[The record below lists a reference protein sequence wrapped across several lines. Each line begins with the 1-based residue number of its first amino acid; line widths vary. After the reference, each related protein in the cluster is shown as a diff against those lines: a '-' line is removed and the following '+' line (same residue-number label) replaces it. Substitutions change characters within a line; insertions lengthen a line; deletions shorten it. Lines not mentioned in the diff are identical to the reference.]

1 MTHEELEV
9 RKEELAKEWKDIE
22 DELKELNQ
30 KAESSRLNVEEQ
42 ERKNILEEK
51 LEKRLAEYSEL
62 MQENVDQLLNLIR
75 GKKGG
80 KNT

>member
-1 MTHEELEV
+1 MTHEKLEAK
-9 RKEELAKEWKDIE
+9 KEELAKEWKDIE

-51 LEKRLAEYSEL
+51 LEKHLAEYSEL
-62 MQENVDQLLNLIR
+62 MQESVDQLLNLVR

>member
-1 MTHEELEV
+1 MTHEELEA
-9 RKEELAKEWKDIE
+9 RKEELTKEWKDIE

-62 MQENVDQLLNLIR
+62 MQESVDQLLNLVR

>member
-1 MTHEELEV
+1 MTHEELEA
-9 RKEELAKEWKDIE
+9 RKEELTKEWKDIE

-51 LEKRLAEYSEL
+51 LEKCLAEYSEL
-62 MQENVDQLLNLIR
+62 MQESVDQLLNLVR

>member
-1 MTHEELEV
+1 MTHEELEAK
-9 RKEELAKEWKDIE
+9 KEELAKEWKDIE

-62 MQENVDQLLNLIR
+62 MQESVDQLLNLVR

>member
-62 MQENVDQLLNLIR
+62 MQESVDQLLNLVR

-80 KNT
+80 KNI

>member
-1 MTHEELEV
+1 MTHEELEA

>member
-62 MQENVDQLLNLIR
+62 MQESVDQLLNLVR

>member
-1 MTHEELEV
+1 MTHEELEA

-51 LEKRLAEYSEL
+51 LEKRLAEYSEQ
-62 MQENVDQLLNLIR
+62 MQESVDQLLNLAR

>member
-1 MTHEELEV
+1 MTHEELEA

-62 MQENVDQLLNLIR
+62 MQESVDQLLNLVR

>member
-1 MTHEELEV
+1 MTHEELEA

-62 MQENVDQLLNLIR
+62 MQESVNQLLNLLR

-80 KNT
+80 ENI

>member
-1 MTHEELEV
+1 MTHEELEA

-30 KAESSRLNVEEQ
+30 KAENSRLNVEEQ

-51 LEKRLAEYSEL
+51 LEKRLAEYSDL
-62 MQENVDQLLNLIR
+62 MQESVDQLLNLVR
-75 GKKGG
+75 SKKGG
-80 KNT
+80 KIS

>member
-1 MTHEELEV
+1 MTHEELEAK
-9 RKEELAKEWKDIE
+9 KEELAKEWKDIE

-51 LEKRLAEYSEL
+51 LEKHLAEYSEL
-62 MQENVDQLLNLIR
+62 MQESVDQLLNLVR